1 MPNKTLD
8 VILNILKKGTGGE
21 ATEKE
26 LSGVEKAAKT
36 AGKAILTYVSVE
48 SVKATYELA
57 KMGAQSLRTKAS
69 FDAISGGSADAAANL
84 EAMQQATRG
93 ALSEQSAMESANQ
106 LLSMG
111 LATNAEEL
119 GNVTEMAVRLGG
131 AMGGTASES
140 IESFSLLLANQ
151 SIPRLDTFGISAS
164 NVRTRIKELQAATPG
179 LSREMAFMAAV
190 TEEGTISMER
200 LGPATDDLALS
211 FERTEAKA
219 ADLTAELSERLAP
232 AVSAVLDTGMLLLT
246 WNEQIAEAQEDHAT
260 EIFNLTDSYTDYEVE
275 MRKAADAA
283 GMTVDES
290 GDLVRVTRH
299 QYGAVSEL
307 IQANYLLSESMFDVS
322 RGMTDA
328 SGADAIL
335 SQGMQDASV
344 SANRLA
350 ESIGQASTPME
361 RAAAEAARTN
371 EAMRRAA
378 GGMAELSTAASTV
391 AGSFGEL
398 EFDNESLWD
407 MAVASGASVEAL
419 GQLATQL
426 GIATD
431 AEIQASLGGFQLTE
445 QFGAGLISADE
456 YATGMANVQNEMFA
470 ASIAT
475 TDMVS
480 DIDSLG
486 SSVGVVTGVTDGL
499 IQPVEQL
506 TGGLDS
512 AGAAIVEM
520 RESADHLTGANWEPL
535 RKASGIMGTLGGDAE
550 TSGTALDSAA
560 TAAGLVETGL
570 LNIVGTGDEAT
581 EILDSLGG
589 VSGDT
594 DEALFDLIETAKNG
608 QTDIGNLVV
617 EFEELERPTIAVGI
631 GLREASGGMRG
642 ISTNAPG
649 AADGLDDIG
658 SSAGVAAGGV
668 DSLASGLGTTEAALA
683 AIVAGSP
690 WNFSVS
696 GWTGSLPP
704 EEDVATFGVPGARGA
719 ARVDKRQYSNATTIT
734 NIITDP
740 LAAQISINEQRA
752 LMNVRIRDA
761 F

>member
-1 MPNKTLD
+1 
-8 VILNILKKGTGGE
+8 
-21 ATEKE
+21 
-26 LSGVEKAAKT
+26 
-36 AGKAILTYVSVE
+36 
-48 SVKATYELA
+48 
-57 KMGAQSLRTKAS
+57 
-69 FDAISGGSADAAANL
+69 
-84 EAMQQATRG
+84 
-93 ALSEQSAMESANQ
+93 
-106 LLSMG
+106 
-111 LATNAEEL
+111 
-119 GNVTEMAVRLGG
+119 
-131 AMGGTASES
+131 
-140 IESFSLLLANQ
+140 
-151 SIPRLDTFGISAS
+151 
-164 NVRTRIKELQAATPG
+164 
-179 LSREMAFMAAV
+179 MAAV

-232 AVSAVLDTGMLLLT
+232 AVSAVLDTAMLLLT